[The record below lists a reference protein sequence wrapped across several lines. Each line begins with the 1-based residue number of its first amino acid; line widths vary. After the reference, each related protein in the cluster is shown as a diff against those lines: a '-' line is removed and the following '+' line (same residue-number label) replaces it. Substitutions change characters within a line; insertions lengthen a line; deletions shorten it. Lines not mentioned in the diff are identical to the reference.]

1 MKKGKGI
8 ETLYRIVF
16 ASIAAL
22 AMLFSVCNAF
32 SFTYDTKVVIP
43 GVVLFAL
50 IIGIGGEKQRRYM
63 PFFSVCLGNCF
74 CGGLEEPDIW
84 KVYGSYS
91 VRHFF
96 SFKHILQKEGMP
108 KSSGVPIKHGDCWRL
123 E

>member
-32 SFTYDTKVVIP
+32 SFTHDTKVVIP
-43 GVVLFAL
+43 GVVLSAL
-50 IIGIGGEKQRRYM
+50 IIGIGEKTTSIYAVS
-63 PFFSVCLGNCF
+63 FLCDWGIAFV
-74 CGGLEEPDIW
+74 GGWEEPDIR

-96 SFKHILQKEGMP
+96 SFEHILQKEGMP